1 MRPVPH
7 FPDLENV
14 GRRPDADAGVA
25 ALEEGSMSNRLS
37 RLLILVLPAALV
49 VSYAAA
55 AQETRAATEQTANKA
70 AKVTVTGSGFEK
82 AVAAQAAPPGKAFFF
97 LETEWKNIHPKQKIA
112 KSQLEG
118 KQDRTMGV
126 GGLMDGGKSEKKEE
140 MVDADVAYLV
150 PSFLDHAYL
159 LADGESY
166 ALDKLT
172 ETVPGGVALKKD
184 FALPKQGDVKKAR
197 FVYLIPENAKNI
209 AFQFFDYSYGH
220 ILIPLKGDL
229 KLAAGAGAAK
239 SASLGSLKDEYLELT
254 ATALDFRADYGEA
267 EAPEGWRCAVVKL
280 NGKSLSQGNI
290 VQIEPTEYA
299 WLATKNGHIY
309 YSVGGSTTDDGFIR
323 FTPEFFQSQEIA
335 FVVPASEKEFSLGLR
350 VQNRV
355 YALTLGAPIAGAPAI
370 QPLAVH
376 KDGNTL
382 EVLLFGARREKGR
395 VILDLGI
402 RSLVKS
408 GLEIQTEAQFILKAG
423 GEDVSFDE
431 DATNALFHRP
441 PTPFTVPP
449 QTFVRFELA
458 YESTE
463 VPEILYYR
471 GFKSEAKLALPGLK

>member
-1 MRPVPH
+1 
-7 FPDLENV
+7 
-14 GRRPDADAGVA
+14 
-25 ALEEGSMSNRLS
+25 MSRHPFTPARAVFLLS
-37 RLLILVLPAALV
+37 LAVLLIPFLLANQEN
-49 VSYAAA
+49 AAA
-55 AQETRAATEQTANKA
+55 REQTANKA
-70 AKVTVTGSGFEK
+70 AQVVVTGSGFEK
-82 AVAAQAAPPGKAFFF
+82 DVAPQAAPPGKAFFV
-97 LETEWKNIHPKQKIA
+97 LGTEWKNIHPKQRIA

-172 ETVPGGVALKKD
+172 ETVPGGVGLKKD
-184 FALPKQGDVKKAR
+184 FFLPKQGDVKKAR

-229 KLAAGAGAAK
+229 KLAAGAAAAK
-239 SASLGSLKDEYLELT
+239 SKALGSLKDEYLELS

-280 NGKSLSQGNI
+280 NGKSLSRGNI

-355 YALTLGAPIAGAPAI
+355 YALALNAPPAAEPAAKP
-370 QPLAVH
+370 QATH
-376 KDGNTL
+376 RDGKTM
-382 EVLLFGARREKGR
+382 EVMLFGARREKGL

-408 GLEIQTEAQFILKAG
+408 GVEIQADAQFILKAG

-431 DATNALFHRP
+431 DATAALFHRP
-441 PTPFTVPP
+441 PTPFTIPP
-449 QTFVRFELA
+449 QSFVRFELA
-458 YESTE
+458 YATE
-463 VPEILYYR
+463 AAPASLYYR
-471 GFKSEAKLALPGLK
+471 GFEGEGKLALPGLK